1 MEGGLSC
8 HLKTVSEHVFWISSH
23 LAEVENPSQI
33 SPLAENDIFT
43 DPAIGRSGGDGLF
56 VDPL

>member
-8 HLKTVSEHVFWISSH
+8 HWKTISEHVFWISSH
-23 LAEVENPSQI
+23 LTEVENPSQI

-43 DPAIGRSGGDGLF
+43 LQLTDISLII
-56 VDPL
+56 